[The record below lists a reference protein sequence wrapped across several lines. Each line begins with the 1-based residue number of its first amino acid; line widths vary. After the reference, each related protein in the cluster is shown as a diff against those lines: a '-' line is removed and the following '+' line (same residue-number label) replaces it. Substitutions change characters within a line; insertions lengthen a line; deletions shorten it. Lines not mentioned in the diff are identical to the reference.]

1 MKKQIVAL
9 LTVAGLVFTGCDAI
23 LDRPLLTKPTEENF
37 GKSEQD
43 YRLYVN
49 QAYPLYFVGYGENWG
64 TAYTPLK
71 GYSFSDDNASTG
83 KQSSFENS
91 VPSSRGTTSTSTGNC
106 WISQY
111 ASQTWNFA
119 WVRKWNVMLEM
130 LEKNKSLLDREVY
143 EHWNGVARFFRG
155 YEYSRLV
162 TTFGDVPY
170 YDRVLQNTDT
180 EEMYKDRTLRN
191 EVMGHVYDDFEV
203 ALSQIRKDDGEQ
215 YLNRYI
221 AAGFISRLML
231 FEGTWQK
238 YHYNNMELAKIYL
251 EQAMRAADLVL
262 NSNKWQIS
270 SDFKSLFG
278 SADLKGNKEVL
289 MYRHYDAAVAVTH
302 SIASYSN
309 LTEGQG
315 GATLALAKQFI
326 CNDGKTY
333 QHSTLANAADL
344 NISDMIKTRDP
355 RFEATFWDAP
365 RTKAQTLLYSVKF
378 IDREGPTYAGG
389 TYPPQYS
396 GKTNTND
403 YPVMRLA
410 EVMLNWLEAKAELA
424 TMGGDPVIQAD
435 IDRTINQIRN
445 RPLDEVAIEKG
456 IQKTAPMQ
464 LAEITADFDPDRDK
478 GTAVAGDYEVSPLL
492 WEIRRERRM
501 EFVYEHSRLLD
512 LKRWKKLHYMNNE
525 KYPDTMLG
533 LWINIKE
540 ELPQKLTEDTEGVL
554 TVAVPDGHGGYSK
567 IVYDGT
573 NADEM
578 VGYYVPDGA
587 KPRDPFSDRSY
598 LSPIGENV
606 INEYADL
613 GFSITQTTGW

>member
-1 MKKQIVAL
+1 MIESNEKQIVTL

-180 EEMYKDRTLRN
+180 EEMYKDRTPRN

-231 FEGTWQK
+231 FEGTWQNTIITIWNWQR
-238 YHYNNMELAKIYL
+238 YIW
-251 EQAMRAADLVL
+251 
-262 NSNKWQIS
+262 NK
-270 SDFKSLFG
+270 
-278 SADLKGNKEVL
+278 
-289 MYRHYDAAVAVTH
+289 
-302 SIASYSN
+302 
-309 LTEGQG
+309 
-315 GATLALAKQFI
+315 
-326 CNDGKTY
+326 
-333 QHSTLANAADL
+333 
-344 NISDMIKTRDP
+344 P
-355 RFEATFWDAP
+355 
-365 RTKAQTLLYSVKF
+365 
-378 IDREGPTYAGG
+378 
-389 TYPPQYS
+389 
-396 GKTNTND
+396 
-403 YPVMRLA
+403 
-410 EVMLNWLEAKAELA
+410 
-424 TMGGDPVIQAD
+424 
-435 IDRTINQIRN
+435 
-445 RPLDEVAIEKG
+445 
-456 IQKTAPMQ
+456 
-464 LAEITADFDPDRDK
+464 
-478 GTAVAGDYEVSPLL
+478 
-492 WEIRRERRM
+492 
-501 EFVYEHSRLLD
+501 
-512 LKRWKKLHYMNNE
+512 
-525 KYPDTMLG
+525 
-533 LWINIKE
+533 
-540 ELPQKLTEDTEGVL
+540 
-554 TVAVPDGHGGYSK
+554 
-567 IVYDGT
+567 
-573 NADEM
+573 
-578 VGYYVPDGA
+578 
-587 KPRDPFSDRSY
+587 
-598 LSPIGENV
+598 
-606 INEYADL
+606 
-613 GFSITQTTGW
+613 